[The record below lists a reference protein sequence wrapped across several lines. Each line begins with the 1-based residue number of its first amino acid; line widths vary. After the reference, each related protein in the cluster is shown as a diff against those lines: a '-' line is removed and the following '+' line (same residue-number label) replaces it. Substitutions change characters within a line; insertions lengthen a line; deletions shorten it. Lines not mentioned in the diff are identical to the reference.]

1 MNSNHKTLGIAI
13 TCSEPE
19 RFSLFKSCLNSL
31 LSQKLEYEQ
40 IHVVFSNNSSFHK
53 HVALIESNQNSKV
66 TYHISED
73 SLNPRAARYASL
85 DYLNTDYIQFI
96 DDDDLLFPWACEY
109 LTQTINNTE
118 HDAIFFG
125 ITETKEA
132 DEAIK
137 LGYSDGYK
145 VSYVKDPITQLGD
158 VPTSMVLRCVKKS
171 IYLDHIATS
180 DDLELEFAEDY
191 YDSVLLFRH
200 AQNCS
205 YIDAKLYIYRAHNLQ
220 SIRQNDKTSII
231 RKINNIDSV
240 VTYFKTIDF
249 GSSIDATYVVDF
261 TYANLANFFFNKYHE
276 SQPDLVANEIF
287 RLLNA
292 ISIDIPL
299 VKLPKDLNKEYLS
312 KIKTLVTYTTEPVV
326 MNNNPHPFK
335 PEVTIIIPLYNKEE
349 YVIETIESCLKQT
362 VVDLI
367 KIYVIDD
374 CSTDNGLNK
383 VILKYSENSQITIL
397 KNEINLGL
405 GLTRNR
411 GINLCET
418 EFVYFLDSDDVL
430 DSCAIETAL
439 ATAKIDNADVVVCN
453 FSGTSGTNL
462 PSTTF
467 LPTNRGKLSYI
478 QYMLE
483 HKFVMSACSRLY
495 RTSHL
500 IDNDI
505 KFTDLYHEDTSFIF
519 EAVFKAR
526 AVANQSRSVYKVRPV
541 AGSISRQLTPQKIV
555 DYLKQ
560 YDIIFSII
568 EKSEFMSML
577 YPSWRAGRIA
587 LVDKLIVRVMLFSKD
602 AEAAVSNRKALYD
615 YIEMENINP
624 QTLKGYNNK
633 WFKLSDDDFSAYFEA
648 ETGTP
653 EKSTSSDCILT
664 PELYRNIV
672 PSTKKTIAIVADV
685 NYHVDNA
692 IEISIAIRKT
702 GLNCIIFDKS
712 KTMVGG
718 KRQFSGNASG
728 VTIIDWESKWYESY
742 LTDLAAVMYF
752 NTHGEGA
759 AHEIGLLQRNNIFI
773 FGIVEGITDYLNK
786 DTFRYSRPYLNTD
799 CILVP
804 AIQDRQ
810 ELGNYHRNVI
820 RVGNAKIR
828 KQVDSKFTRKMKVLV
843 NLNFSYGVKESRA
856 SEWIY
861 DVKTVSEDLGIE
873 IIVSRHPMD
882 GSLKWHDYNLK
893 TTDKSFYEILSEVDV
908 CISRFGTAII
918 ESQAEGVPVIYY
930 DSIDENVSRFKDL
943 PTESSAAY
951 RCVNKKELKK
961 ILIKLKNNY
970 KEKLSLFDTNSDYLR
985 KSIRYGDILSTANRI
1000 AKVVETEIFK
1010 LNYVKAKAISNEST
1024 TIIENYRID
1033 SKKHGSAIVVS
1044 SERSIRK
1051 NIFLNYFQKLGAR
1064 NERKKPLGLEI
1075 DKKKVELSLNGL
1087 TIFSFSLTASDFNNS
1102 ESKYSHTWP
1111 PMPMLCKNGNI
1122 FIFQE
1127 SETKLRLS
1135 NRSNPRAE
1143 INVIN
1148 INSIWNFQLVCKEGF
1163 KNILVYSGYELLGV
1177 LETNEPVEDFE
1188 VQLGLGFNQREWTGT
1203 INFIKANYFIED

>member
-1 MNSNHKTLGIAI
+1 MNSNYKTLGIAI
-13 TCSEPE
+13 TCSESE

-53 HVALIESNQNSKV
+53 HVALIESNQNPKV

-220 SIRQNDKTSII
+220 SIRQTNETSII
-231 RKINNIDSV
+231 QKLNNIDSV
-240 VTYFKTIDF
+240 VTYFKTVDF
-249 GSSIDATYVVDF
+249 GSFIDATYVVDF

-276 SQPDLVANEIF
+276 SQPDLVANEVF

-299 VKLPKDLNKEYLS
+299 AKLPKDLNKEYLS

-326 MNNNPHPFK
+326 MNSNPHPFK

-383 VILKYSENSQITIL
+383 VILKYSKNSQITIL

-467 LPTNRGKLSYI
+467 LPTNKGKLSYI

-500 IDNDI
+500 IDNEI

-560 YDIIFSII
+560 YDIMFNII

-577 YPSWRAGRIA
+577 YPSWRVGRIA
-587 LVDKLIVRVMLFSKD
+587 LVDKLIVRVMLFSID

-648 ETGTP
+648 EQNVV
-653 EKSTSSDCILT
+653 ENSTNTFDAIT
-664 PELYRNIV
+664 PELYRSLLPNTNKAV
-672 PSTKKTIAIVADV
+672 AIIADV

-692 IEISIAIRKT
+692 IEISKAIIKS
-702 GLNCIIFDKS
+702 GLDCIIFDKS

-718 KRQFSGNASG
+718 KRQFNGDSSG
-728 VTIIDWESKWYESY
+728 VTIIDWDSKWYEGY
-742 LTDLAAVMYF
+742 LTSLAAVMYF
-752 NTHGEGA
+752 NTHGEGS
-759 AHEIGLLQRNNIFI
+759 AHEIGVLQRNNIFI

-804 AIQDRQ
+804 AIQDKQ
-810 ELGNYHRNVI
+810 ELNYYHRNVI

-828 KQVDSKFTRKMKVLV
+828 KQVDSKFTRKMKLLV

-856 SEWIY
+856 SEWID
-861 DVKTVSEDLGIE
+861 DVKSVSDELGIE

-882 GSLKWHDYNLK
+882 GSLKWHNYNLE
-893 TTDKSFYEILSEVDV
+893 TTNESFYEILSEADV

-943 PTESSAAY
+943 PEESSTAY
-951 RCVNKKELKK
+951 RCVNNVELKK
-961 ILIKLKNNY
+961 ILTKLKDDY
-970 KEKLSLFDTNSDYLR
+970 KEKLNLFDKNSDYLR

-1000 AKVVETEIFK
+1000 AKVVDTEIFK
-1010 LNYVKAKAISNEST
+1010 INYLKAGSNLKESKNL
-1024 TIIENYRID
+1024 IESYNTG
-1033 SKKHGSAIVVS
+1033 SKRYATDVVVTHKKS
-1044 SERSIRK
+1044 LKK
-1051 NIFLNYFQKLGAR
+1051 NNFLNYFRRIGIKHSNKGI
-1064 NERKKPLGLEI
+1064 LGLELE
-1075 DKKKVELSLNGL
+1075 KKKVQLKLSGL
-1087 TIFSFSLTASDFNNS
+1087 TVFSFSLSTDNFNDS
-1102 ESKYSHTWP
+1102 EEKYSDTWP
-1111 PMPMLCKNGNI
+1111 PMPMLCKNGNV
-1122 FIFQE
+1122 FLFQE
-1127 SETKLRLS
+1127 SENNIRLS
-1135 NRSNPRAE
+1135 NKINPKAE
-1143 INVIN
+1143 IIITK
-1148 INSIWNFQLVCKEGF
+1148 INSAWDFQLVCKEGL
-1163 KNILVYSGYELLGV
+1163 KNILVYSDDKLLGV
-1177 LETNEPVEDFE
+1177 LETHEPVRDFE
-1188 VQLGLGFNQREWTGT
+1188 IQLGLGFSQREWAGDV
-1203 INFIKANYFIED
+1203 NFIKVDYFLED